1 MTSHIRHFTVP
12 AEREPRV
19 EVTLVFLELD
29 VSDADFR
36 EAERAAELLDV
47 GGEDGEVGACHLT
60 SIIRAMRLPSE
71 ALPTAVYTAAQVRAL
86 DQVGIEVF
94 GIPAFEL
101 MTRAGDAAFAALRR
115 HWPAARELLVFC
127 GAGSNGGDGYL
138 VARRAHEHGMS
149 VRVVAVS
156 DPRHLRG
163 AAAEAWAACA
173 SAGVVILTWPTFL
186 EDDVVPDVIVDALLG
201 TGLDRDLDAV
211 YTAAVT
217 FINET
222 RAPVLALDIPSG
234 LDADSGLVRGAAVRA
249 DVTITFVGLKQG
261 LFLGVAPDFCGTLEF
276 ADLGIPTATA
286 VGIKPALRRLT
297 AADLAA
303 ALTPRS
309 RTAHKGVHGRLL
321 LVGGGPGMGG
331 AIRLA
336 AEGALRAGAGLVY
349 VGTHPQNVATVMTG
363 RPEIM
368 CRGIERPSDLD
379 AFRAA
384 CDALVLGPGLGQSDW
399 AEGVWEALVLADV
412 PLVLDADGLNW
423 LAKRPKERKHWVLT
437 PHPGEAARL
446 LGKLPAMVEQDR
458 LGSAQAIARR
468 YHAITILKGARS
480 LVAEP
485 IDVNEVLMSVC
496 SYGNPGMATAGV
508 GDVLAGVLGGLL
520 AQLRD
525 PGRAAR
531 IGVVL
536 HALAGDGAAADGE
549 RGLVA
554 SDLLPH
560 IRRLANPA

>member
-1 MTSHIRHFTVP
+1 V
-12 AEREPRV
+12 A
-19 EVTLVFLELD
+19 LVFLEPD
-29 VSDADFR
+29 VGDADFR
-36 EAERAAELLDV
+36 EAERRAELLDF
-47 GGEDGEVGACHLT
+47 GGEIGKVGARHGT
-60 SIIRAMRLPSE
+60 SIIRVMSSPPE
-71 ALPTAVYTAAQVRAL
+71 GLPTAVYSAAQVRAL

-101 MTRAGDAAFAALRR
+101 MTRAADAAFASLQR
-115 HWPAARELLVFC
+115 HWPDARELLVFC
-127 GAGSNGGDGYL
+127 GAGNNGGDGYL
-138 VARRAHEHGMS
+138 VARRAREHGMN

-173 SAGVVILTWPTFL
+173 SAGVVILTWPTLL
-186 EDDVVPDVIVDALLG
+186 EDDVAPDVIVDALLG
-201 TGLDRDLDAV
+201 TGIDRDLDAV

-222 RAPVLALDIPSG
+222 RAPVLAIDIPSG
-234 LDADSGLVRGAAVRA
+234 LDADSGLVRGVAVRA

-261 LFLGVAPDFCGTLEF
+261 LFLGSAPDFCGTLEF
-276 ADLGIPTATA
+276 ADLGIPTQTA

-297 AADLAA
+297 AGDLVA
-303 ALTPRS
+303 ALPPRS
-309 RTAHKGVHGRLL
+309 RTAHKGTHGRLL

-349 VGTHPQNVATVMTG
+349 VGTHSQNVATVMAG

-368 CRGIERPSDLD
+368 CRGVERPSDLD
-379 AFRAA
+379 AFLAVS
-384 CDALVLGPGLGQSDW
+384 DALVLGPGLGQSDW
-399 AEGVWEALVLADV
+399 AEALWGALVLAEM

-423 LAKRPKERKHWVLT
+423 LAKHPKERKHWVLT

-446 LGKLPAMVEQDR
+446 LGKLPAMIEQDR
-458 LGSAQAIARR
+458 LGSANAIARK
-468 YHAITILKGARS
+468 YGAITVLKGARS
-480 LVAEP
+480 LIAEP
-485 IDVNEVLMSVC
+485 IEANEIHISVC
-496 SYGNPGMATAGV
+496 GYGNPGMATAGV

-536 HALAGDGAAADGE
+536 HALAGDAAAAEGE